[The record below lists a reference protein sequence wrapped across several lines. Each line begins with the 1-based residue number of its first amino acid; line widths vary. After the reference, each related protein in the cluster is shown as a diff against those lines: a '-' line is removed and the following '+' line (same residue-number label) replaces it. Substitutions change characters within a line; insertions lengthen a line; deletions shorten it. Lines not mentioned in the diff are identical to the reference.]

1 MYEISYAHASHNLLF
16 FLSFFFLKGYIAL
29 PTCFLGK
36 FVDRVVKTEEK
47 CRFCSFIE
55 ENERNAVKLPIF
67 CLHRTCG
74 ATLPSNL
81 P

>member
-1 MYEISYAHASHNLLF
+1 MYKISYTHALHNLLF
-16 FLSFFFLKGYIAL
+16 FILFFLKGYIAL

-36 FVDRVVKTEEK
+36 FVDRDGKTEEK
-47 CRFCSFIE
+47 CRFSSFIE
-55 ENERNAVKLPIF
+55 ENKRNAVKLPIF